1 VSAIVTKSN
10 RKELHLSKSLPKWI
24 LMLYAGT
31 FWAAQE
37 KGRTMTIETIKRI
50 GVLTSGGDCA
60 GLNAAIRA
68 VVQRAI
74 RGYGWEVIG
83 IKEGT
88 RGLLDRPLK
97 YEEMSLR
104 IFTGNILRMGGT
116 ILGTI
121 NKGDPFAFSM
131 PDGTIVDRSAEFID
145 GFHELG
151 LHGLIG
157 IGGDGSMKI
166 LSRLARQGGFP
177 FIGIPK
183 TIDNDVPFTEFSIG
197 FATAVTAAS
206 EALDRLQP
214 TAASHQ
220 RVMILEVMGRD
231 AGHLAL
237 NAGIAGGVDVILI
250 PEIPYHL
257 RKIADKIASLR
268 EQGRNHALVVCSE
281 AIRAAD
287 GEAVTTTH
295 VDGEVRYGGVGHGL
309 GEQIAELTG
318 AETRVTVLGHVQ
330 RGGAPSSRDRII
342 ASAFGVHAID
352 ELARGRTDLMVAWQ
366 HREVVAVPLEEVV
379 SRNHNVDVNGT
390 LVKTARGLGICLGD

>member
-1 VSAIVTKSN
+1 
-10 RKELHLSKSLPKWI
+10 
-24 LMLYAGT
+24 
-31 FWAAQE
+31 
-37 KGRTMTIETIKRI
+37 MTSGTIKRI

-68 VVQRAI
+68 VAQRAI
-74 RGYGWEVIG
+74 RGYGWEVMG

-88 RGLLDRPLK
+88 RGLMDRPLM
-97 YEEMSLR
+97 YEELSLR
-104 IFTGNILRMGGT
+104 IFTGNILRLGGT

-121 NKGDPFAFSM
+121 NKGDPFAYLI
-131 PDGTIVDRSAEFID
+131 PDGTVENRSQEFVD

-166 LSRLARQGGFP
+166 LRRLARQGGYP

-197 FATAVTAAS
+197 FASAVTAAS
-206 EALDRLQP
+206 EALDHLQP

-237 NAGIAGGVDVILI
+237 NAGIAGGADVILI
-250 PEIPYHL
+250 SRNPLP
-257 RKIADKIASLR
+257 IA
-268 EQGRNHALVVCSE
+268 QGRGPDRGPA
-281 AIRAAD
+281 R
-287 GEAVTTTH
+287 
-295 VDGEVRYGGVGHGL
+295 
-309 GEQIAELTG
+309 TG
-318 AETRVTVLGHVQ
+318 AQARPGRLFGGDQAGRRRGRHHHACGWRGALRRCRTR
-330 RGGAPSSRDRII
+330 A
-342 ASAFGVHAID
+342 
-352 ELARGRTDLMVAWQ
+352 GRTDRPTDRCRDQGHGARARATWRRAVQPPTASSPRPSGCGPVDLLAEGRTDCMVAWQ

-379 SRNHNVDVNGT
+379 ASNHNVDVNGT